1 MRNIAE
7 IRKDL
12 SAQITLIQGMDKK
25 ADEAAYDAAV
35 EKAVELTKELDQA
48 SKVEAA
54 QQRLADRQLATLE
67 KEAGRAFSFAKFIRE
82 LAEDP
87 EGKKLS
93 GIEKDVAD
101 MGAEEYKR
109 LGLNQ
114 RGVVLPSAVLRA
126 SAGQNY
132 TTNADGGYAKQ
143 EAAPRYVD
151 GLKNKLVV
159 AKLGA
164 TILGDLVGTVPVVSA
179 GSVSAQ
185 WLAEGAQASVSKAA
199 FARVTLTPH
208 RNAVIGAFS
217 KDLLKQTSID
227 VENIIMDKIQTAH
240 AELLEAACINGSGS
254 SNQPQGIL
262 TALAAV
268 TNTPNIIAIGTN
280 GGPITWANV
289 VALET
294 KVNAG
299 NANRGKLAY
308 LTNAKVVGDLKT
320 IERASNTARFLLD
333 GDYDKLNGYP
343 IDWTNLVPS
352 NLTKGTASQ
361 VCSAMLFGN
370 WEDLYIGHWGGV
382 DIVVDPY
389 TLAAYGDVRFVL
401 NSWDDCKVVEPA
413 SFAAIVDLTTN
424 A

>member
-12 SAQITLIQGMDKK
+12 SAQVKLIQGMDKK

-67 KEAGRAFSFAKFIRE
+67 KEAGRAFSLAKFIRE

-87 EGKKLS
+87 EGKKLT

-132 TTNADGGYAKQ
+132 TTNADGGYAKEEQ
-143 EAAPRYVD
+143 APRYID

-179 GSVSAQ
+179 GSVTAQ
-185 WLAEGAQASVSKAA
+185 WLAEGAQASVSKAT

-227 VENIIMDKIQTAH
+227 VENIIMDKILTAH

-262 TALAAV
+262 AALAAV
-268 TNTPNIIAIGTN
+268 TNTPNVIAIGTN
-280 GGPITWANV
+280 GGPITWAKV

-294 KVNAG
+294 KINAG

-361 VCSAMLFGN
+361 VCSAMIFGN